1 MGEYSVQAIGS
12 RRTDGTDLKKQK
24 LQFADG
30 FNAFYSRLKSGE
42 GLFTFMRAQGASNVQ
57 AYDGNQG
64 YGAANL

>member
-1 MGEYSVQAIGS
+1 MGDYSVQAIGS
-12 RRTDGTDLKKQK
+12 RRPDDMKKQK

-42 GLFTFMRAQGASNVQ
+42 GLFTLMRSQGTSVQ